1 MDRQK
6 TILGSVVV
14 CAIALCTAWA
24 MGWFA
29 ESKYNDDPEVAK
41 VEKLRDEIL
50 KKGEQQK
57 KESRGQ
63 IREAIG
69 KMSEEQRASF
79 MESSMPIFVKMGAMR
94 MEKRFDELMSMSAEE
109 QRREFDKKID
119 EQIAREKERNAKK
132 EGDRSRRGPP
142 KMSAEKMDEFRKKM
156 QDWTTPEQRAKF
168 QTIIGMYNQRRAERG
183 LEPIDMGRWR

>member
-1 MDRQK
+1 
-6 TILGSVVV
+6 
-14 CAIALCTAWA
+14 
-24 MGWFA
+24 
-29 ESKYNDDPEVAK
+29 
-41 VEKLRDEIL
+41 
-50 KKGEQQK
+50 
-57 KESRGQ
+57 
-63 IREAIG
+63 
-69 KMSEEQRASF
+69 
-79 MESSMPIFVKMGAMR
+79 MPIFVKMGAMR

>member
-57 KESRGQ
+57 KESR
-63 IREAIG
+63 
-69 KMSEEQRASF
+69 
-79 MESSMPIFVKMGAMR
+79 
-94 MEKRFDELMSMSAEE
+94 
-109 QRREFDKKID
+109 
-119 EQIAREKERNAKK
+119 
-132 EGDRSRRGPP
+132 
-142 KMSAEKMDEFRKKM
+142 
-156 QDWTTPEQRAKF
+156 
-168 QTIIGMYNQRRAERG
+168 
-183 LEPIDMGRWR
+183 